1 MQRVLNVLSYV
12 GMALVALAVLIRFGG
27 RTFAVLGPEWD
38 DYAIYSAY
46 AGLALVLLYTIGQ
59 WREIVAYFRGRNAR
73 YGALTGVSV
82 VVVLGILLAVNY
94 VSVQQNKRWDLT
106 ANRQYSLSE
115 QTVNLLQDL
124 QAPVKFLVFDQ
135 ETGFDRFRSR
145 LAEYEY
151 QSENVDVEYI
161 DADRRPV
168 QAKEYE
174 IQQYGTVVV
183 EYMGRRERVTSDQE
197 QDLTNALIKVLNP
210 VTHKV
215 YFLAGHGEKDP
226 EQTERDGYSG
236 IADALRRDN
245 YEFAKLVLAQTNEI
259 PADATMLVI
268 AGPQTDLLEQEV
280 PLISD
285 YLDSRAG
292 KLMVMLDPS
301 ASLTEPRPMPRL
313 EGLLK
318 EWGIEATQSIVVD
331 VSGLTRIA
339 TMPVG
344 TPPYPNHPIT
354 DRFELITMFPMV
366 RAITPFTAPQNR
378 LATTFLQ
385 TTPQSWAE
393 ANLASLEDPESLAP
407 ETDRGDLTGPVSIG
421 VAVAA
426 AAPGQAEKKPDEAA
440 ADAATTAAEQS
451 PETRVVVFG
460 DSDFVAN
467 NYLGVEG
474 NGDLFLNAVSW
485 LAQQENLIA
494 VRPRQAADRRL
505 TMTAPQIAGMFWI
518 SIVIVPVAVLGAGI
532 VGWWRRR

>member
-12 GMALVALAVLIRFGG
+12 GMALVFGAVVIRFG
-27 RTFAVLGPEWD
+27 RTPLGIPPEWD
-38 DYAIYSAY
+38 SYAVY
-46 AGLALVLLYTIGQ
+46 AALTGLALVLLYTIGQ
-59 WREIVAYFRGRNAR
+59 WRDIVAYFRGRNAR

-82 VVVLGILLAVNY
+82 LVVLGILIAVNY
-94 VSVQQNKRWDLT
+94 VSAQQNRRWDLT
-106 ANRQYSLSE
+106 ENRQYSLSD
-115 QTVNLLQDL
+115 QTVQLLQNL
-124 QAPVKFLVFDQ
+124 EEPVRFLVFDQ
-135 ETGFDRFRSR
+135 ETGFDRFRTR
-145 LAEYEY
+145 LTEYEY
-151 QSENVDVEYI
+151 QSENVEVEYI

-168 QAKEYE
+168 QTKEYE

-210 VTHKV
+210 VMHKV

-226 EQTERDGYSG
+226 EDTERDGYSA

-245 YEFAKLVLAQTNEI
+245 YQFEKLVLAQTNEI
-259 PADATMLVI
+259 PADATMIVI

-280 PLISD
+280 PLIGN
-285 YLDSRAG
+285 YLNMRAG

-301 ASLTEPRPMPRL
+301 DSLTQPRSLPRL

-318 EWGIEATQSIVVD
+318 EWGIEATQSMVVD

-344 TPPYPNHPIT
+344 APPYPNHPIT
-354 DRFELITMFPMV
+354 DRFELITMFPTA
-366 RAITPFTAPQNR
+366 RAVTPFTAPQNR
-378 LATTFLQ
+378 SATTFMQ
-385 TTPQSWAE
+385 TTPRSWAE
-393 ANLASLEDPESLAP
+393 TNLASLEDPEALAP
-407 ETDRGDLTGPVSIG
+407 ETERGDIPGPVSIG
-421 VAVAA
+421 VAIAVP
-426 AAPGQAEKKPDEAA
+426 APDRPETPPEAQ
-440 ADAATTAAEQS
+440 ADATADAPEEQS
-451 PETRVVVFG
+451 PETRIVAFG

-474 NGDLFLNAVSW
+474 NGDLFLNAVNW

-505 TMTAPQIAGMFWI
+505 AMTERGIWWMFAL
-518 SIVIVPVAVLGAGI
+518 SIFIVPAAVLGAG
-532 VGWWRRR
+532 VVSWWRRR